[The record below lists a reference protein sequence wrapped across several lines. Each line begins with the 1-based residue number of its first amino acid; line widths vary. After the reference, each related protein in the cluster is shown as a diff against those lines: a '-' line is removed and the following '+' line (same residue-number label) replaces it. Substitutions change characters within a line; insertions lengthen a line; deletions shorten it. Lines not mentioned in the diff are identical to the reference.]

1 MGADDDDNDVC
12 VCVKGGDERAQIKSV
27 VQYKCVSWKSTTGA
41 RARWFVCV
49 FIVCSFRGRSTRRA
63 GRVIMGGTLEGVRC
77 MNGAWGF
84 RFRVCA

>member
-1 MGADDDDNDVC
+1 MTIMMC